1 MNARS
6 DKLFAEPSRG
16 DWRGPQREVSA
27 RDLPSRNTFIQ
38 RRFRRKREV
47 GRLKCESRQKLQVC
61 QAPLKLFFLFFLV
74 VSKTLFI
81 FAQSQASSFVGGGRY
96 FAMNEQSNDIMQELA
111 LLHTLSGADFS
122 RQVEKIAQRAEFYP
136 LERESGIY
144 VCGGERQE
152 DYDNLVKAARKAVA
166 HSYEVYILP
175 NPGNI
180 RTADFILVRKGT
192 YRLYDLKTILGKN
205 SALNRLVESIGQ
217 SNRILLNI
225 TTLARCI
232 KRYFEYNK
240 NALEV
245 LVFKAGKSIS
255 VSRELSQ
262 SKAFYKIFMKKYTK

>member
-1 MNARS
+1 M
-6 DKLFAEPSRG
+6 
-16 DWRGPQREVSA
+16 
-27 RDLPSRNTFIQ
+27 
-38 RRFRRKREV
+38 
-47 GRLKCESRQKLQVC
+47 
-61 QAPLKLFFLFFLV
+61 V

-81 FAQSQASSFVGGGRY
+81 FAPSLVGSFVSGKRP

-192 YRLYDLKTILGKN
+192 YRLYDLKTIQGKN

-225 TTLARCI
+225 TTNYNPSSLARCI

-262 SKAFYKIFMKKYTK
+262 SKAFYRIFMKKYTK